1 MPHRAVIRTIG
12 WLIWM
17 AWRKLR
23 RFIIYRVMHVDD
35 TPHRIALSLAIA
47 IFVTWTPTIG
57 FQMVLAF
64 ALAALLGANKFVG
77 VPFVW
82 ISNPFTFVPIF
93 LPNYLLG
100 SILLGGQYS
109 SSRFLDAISQA
120 SQFQGGWWD
129 RVQAWWQA
137 IWPIF
142 LPLTL
147 GSLIIGGILGLIT
160 YFVSFYGI
168 RAYRKKREE
177 FLAHASRR
185 RARKKALKLARKR
198 RRKHDDSADEDQGD
212 QGDASPAESAE

>member
-23 RFIIYRVMHVDD
+23 RLIIYRVLHVDD

-57 FQMVLAF
+57 FQMILAF
-64 ALAALLGANKFVG
+64 ALAALLRANKFVG

-100 SILLGGQYS
+100 SLLLGGQYS
-109 SSRFLDAISQA
+109 SSRFLKAISQA

-168 RAYRKKREE
+168 RAYRKRRED
-177 FLAHASRR
+177 FLAHVSRR

-198 RRKHDDSADEDQGD
+198 RREHGHLADQNHGD
-212 QGDASPAESAE
+212 QGDPPPAESAD

>member
-12 WLIWM
+12 WLILM

-23 RFIIYRVMHVDD
+23 RVIIYRVLHVDD
-35 TPHRIALSLAIA
+35 TPHRIALSLALA

-57 FQMVLAF
+57 FQMILAF

-82 ISNPFTFVPIF
+82 ISNPFTFVPIY

-100 SILLGGQYS
+100 SVLLGGHYS
-109 SSRFLDAISQA
+109 SSRFLDAVSRA
-120 SQFQGGWWD
+120 SQFQGGWWA
-129 RVQAWWQA
+129 RVQAWWEA

-147 GSLIIGGILGLIT
+147 GSLIIGTILGTIT

-168 RAYRKKREE
+168 RAYRKRREE
-177 FLAHASRR
+177 FLAHVRQR
-185 RARKKALKLARKR
+185 RARKRASRLGRWMHR
-198 RRKHDDSADEDQGD
+198 RHEESPKTNHGDRTDSSPPDQAD
-212 QGDASPAESAE
+212 